1 MTKTKGNKKGIGI
14 VLAAIFVISVSTVI
28 IASSSV
34 PTAESKIAIEAV
46 ATTVSV
52 DPASQTVQP
61 GDTFDVDVRVDD
73 VIFMGADQGTLLF
86 DPTAMQVTGVTEGD
100 FLKTAGSTMGAGME
114 IIDNVN
120 GEVTFFYTLI
130 AQGVGV
136 DGSGILATIHFQA
149 EPDVEC
155 TFPLELTDVILSD
168 GNGNQIT
175 IDAINDGTVKI
186 DNTPP
191 TVEILSPY
199 DDVWFDSEPV
209 LVTFHAWDNKA
220 DELYYEI
227 YVDGEPY
234 ASGMAPNYTETTVD
248 LGILPDC
255 DHVIKVEVTD
265 DVGLTGFDEVTIHVD
280 LYPPEVEIIWP
291 ETCTWYDSEPVLV
304 TFFPWDNKADELYYE
319 IYVDG
324 EPYASGMAP
333 NCTETTVDLGI
344 LDECDHVIS
353 VYVEDYVGKWNESE
367 EVTIHVDLYP
377 PEVEILTPEEG
388 QVYAGSCVILDF
400 TADDVGECPS
410 GIVETYYVLDGG
422 TPVTITGSTTI
433 ENLDPCDHTLLVC
446 AVDQVE
452 KEGCDEVIFDVYPG
466 DITGDGKVN
475 IFDLQQLA
483 WAFNSVPGDPNWNEK
498 ADLNCDGKVNVF
510 DLQILG
516 WNFGNDYTDMCN
528 LM

>member
-1 MTKTKGNKKGIGI
+1 MMTKTKGNKKGIGI
-14 VLAAIFVISVSTVI
+14 LLAAILVISVSTVI

-34 PTAESKIAIEAV
+34 PTAESKIAIEPV

-199 DDVWFDSEPV
+199 DDVWFDSEDV
-209 LVTFHAWDNKA
+209 YVTFHA
-220 DELYYEI
+220 
-227 YVDGEPY
+227 
-234 ASGMAPNYTETTVD
+234 
-248 LGILPDC
+248 
-255 DHVIKVEVTD
+255 
-265 DVGLTGFDEVTIHVD
+265 
-280 LYPPEVEIIWP
+280 
-291 ETCTWYDSEPVLV
+291 
-304 TFFPWDNKADELYYE
+304 WDNKADELYYE

>member
-1 MTKTKGNKKGIGI
+1 MMTKTKGNKKGIGI
-14 VLAAIFVISVSTVI
+14 VLAAILVISVSTVI

-73 VIFMGADQGTLLF
+73 VTFMGADQATLNF
-86 DPTAMQVTGVTEGD
+86 DSSAMQVTGVTEGD

-114 IIDNVN
+114 MIDNVN

-191 TVEILSPY
+191 EVVILSPY

-234 ASGMAPNYTETTVD
+234 ASGMAPN
-248 LGILPDC
+248 
-255 DHVIKVEVTD
+255 
-265 DVGLTGFDEVTIHVD
+265 
-280 LYPPEVEIIWP
+280 
-291 ETCTWYDSEPVLV
+291 
-304 TFFPWDNKADELYYE
+304 
-319 IYVDG
+319 
-324 EPYASGMAP
+324 
-333 NCTETTVDLGI
+333 CTETTVNLGI

-452 KEGCDEVIFDVYPG
+452 KKGCDEVIFDVYPG

-516 WNFGNDYTDMCN
+516 WNFGNDYTQICAN
-528 LM
+528 